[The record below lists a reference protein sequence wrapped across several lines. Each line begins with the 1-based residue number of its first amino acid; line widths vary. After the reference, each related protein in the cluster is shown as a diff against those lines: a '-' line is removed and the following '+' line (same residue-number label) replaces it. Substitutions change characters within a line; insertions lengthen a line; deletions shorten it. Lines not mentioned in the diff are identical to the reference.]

1 MEIEKDNIE
10 NIENKEKVFID
21 FEFQNKL
28 EKAIDEIFENNKGK
42 DFKDMDDIKSFF
54 TENLNEYEFIK
65 DSKYE
70 DLKKEVIEYFFNYLI
85 SILVNGDL
93 DD

>member
-1 MEIEKDNIE
+1 
-10 NIENKEKVFID
+10 
-21 FEFQNKL
+21 
-28 EKAIDEIFENNKGK
+28 
-42 DFKDMDDIKSFF
+42 MDDIKSFF

-70 DLKKEVIEYFFNYLI
+70 DLKKEVIDYFFNYLI